1 MEDTVD
7 ERALNLPNDAGKLS
21 IFKIQENQTLALNSC
36 VAIGCNVVNIGA
48 QDLIEGKAHL
58 CLGLLWQVCDS
69 VFLLRY
75 TVSLWKGIFTTS
87 ENLLK

>member
-7 ERALNLPNDAGKLS
+7 ERALNLPNDSGKLS

-48 QDLIEGKAHL
+48 QDLIDGKPHL
-58 CLGLLWQVCDS
+58 CLGLLWQVC
-69 VFLLRY
+69 VW
-75 TVSLWKGIFTTS
+75 VSYGRLMMKVIGIVVSDMTK
-87 ENLLK
+87 L